1 MASSFLM
8 KPQMCGIL
16 AKHLQF
22 HIVRAVIVLLG
33 VATFYKFALVNQ
45 ERQNK
50 GQKWQGPNI
59 SRKD

>member
-1 MASSFLM
+1 
-8 KPQMCGIL
+8 MCGIL